1 MEKRQLIELI
11 IDETNLTDEVFAIS
25 VVNKP
30 AIESDFI
37 ALSEQVVELKVI
49 DEEKKVLMGAALI
62 PNKKIPRLDKNDK
75 VYDIWFSEA
84 TIEKASQLFLMRNYQ
99 NEVTMEHNQKLKDMS
114 VVESWIIED
123 SEMDKS
129 KLYGFSFPKGTWMVA
144 MKVDN
149 EDVWNDV
156 KSGKIKG
163 YSIEGRFSD
172 NMELKAIEDEQEL
185 IEKIKQILTNNGK

>member
-1 MEKRQLIELI
+1 MEKRQLVELI
-11 IDETNLTDEVFAIS
+11 IDEKSETDEVFAIS

-37 ALSEQVVELKVI
+37 ALSEEVVELKVI

-99 NEVTMEHNQKLKDMS
+99 NEVTMEHNHKLKDMS

-149 EDVWNDV
+149 ENVWNDV
-156 KSGKIKG
+156 KAGKIKG

-172 NMELKAIEDEQEL
+172 SMELKAIEEENEL
-185 IEKIKQILTNNGK
+185 IEKIKQILNNGKK